1 MIQSLGNRMELQ
13 INSLETRIGKMQ
25 EMVNKDIEEKKKS
38 QTIMNNAIT
47 EIKNTLLLA
56 TSLEDLTHWKRP

>member
-1 MIQSLGNRMELQ
+1 MELQ

-56 TSLEDLTHWKRP
+56 TSLDDLTHWKRP